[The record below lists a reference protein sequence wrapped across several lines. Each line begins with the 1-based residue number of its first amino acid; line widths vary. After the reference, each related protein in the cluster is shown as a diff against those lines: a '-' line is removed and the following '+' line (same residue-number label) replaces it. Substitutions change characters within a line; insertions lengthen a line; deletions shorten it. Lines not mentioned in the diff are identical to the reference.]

1 MRNAARGPSRV
12 LGPQVGNIRR
22 RLPALPDGETEAV
35 GAPLVRALGVV
46 AAGPTARVPA
56 DTVRAAEGPAGQVGA
71 ALQAASARVAR
82 PEVAAKQA
90 LPARAVVGLPRVP
103 RAHATL
109 RLPSYRKRP
118 KRYQHQ

>member
-56 DTVRAAEGPAGQVGA
+56 APVRVAPVPAAQVVA
-71 ALQAASARVAR
+71 ALQAPRARVAGA
-82 PEVAAKQA
+82 EVAAKQA

-103 RAHATL
+103 RAPAPL
-109 RLPSYRKRP
+109 GCPSYRERP
-118 KRYQHQ
+118 KRY

>member
-56 DTVRAAEGPAGQVGA
+56 APVRGAPVRVAPVPAAQVVA
-71 ALQAASARVAR
+71 ALQAPRARVAG

-103 RAHATL
+103 RAPA
-109 RLPSYRKRP
+109 P
-118 KRYQHQ
+118 